1 MIGRTV
7 SHYRILER
15 LGGGGMGIV
24 YRAQDTRL
32 DRTVALK
39 FLPMEWCQESLLR
52 ERFTREARAASTLD
66 HPHICTVFD
75 IGETPEGQL
84 FIAMAYCPGE
94 TIKERIL
101 RGPMPV
107 DEAIAIAIQIAEALE
122 AAHAGG
128 TVHRDIKPANILITD
143 RDQVKV
149 VDFGLAKLA
158 GEAAVTRQ
166 GSVIGTPAYM
176 SPEQATGDEADGRSD
191 LWALGAVLY
200 EMVTGRRAF
209 AADHEQAILLAIT
222 TSDPTPIGNLRPD
235 VPAEVQR
242 IIRRCLKRKPQDRY
256 QRAGELV
263 ADLKRFR
270 GDPTPA
276 EIVTQTLPS
285 APRSR
290 RRWSLTH
297 RVLPLVAALAA
308 VALVATLYP
317 TLNRSQTRHLLVLP
331 FNCPGTD
338 SETDLLCEGLLDT
351 VTAKLTEMRRFG
363 SSLSVVPVSEVR
375 GRRVISAD
383 MAHRIFGVD
392 LVVTGS
398 VLREQASIRIPIELV
413 DATRLRQIRSRT
425 ITSENATDFVLQ
437 DRVVAALE
445 EMLDLEFG
453 AVEREALTV
462 GGTSNAEAAGLF
474 LEARGYAGKT
484 PTEVHLTRAMSL
496 YREALEI
503 DPEYA
508 DAMVELADACD
519 RRYQLKED
527 SIWLEH
533 GAKYAERAVALAPEL
548 PAAQLAAGRFNLQ
561 GSLYESAI
569 EHLQKAIALDPLEL
583 KAYMYLAEAYE
594 EVGEQQAAE
603 ETMERAVRTG
613 PEDWLTYFKI
623 GRFYYAERNDF
634 KQAAGY
640 FERVIELNPQSGVGY
655 SALGACLFYL
665 GNRDGARE
673 QLERAVVIG
682 SDYGA
687 FSNLATLAFY
697 EERFTEAAELYERAL
712 EIDDSDNMVWLGLAE
727 ARKFGGR
734 SPEKIREAYQQAADL
749 VSRRLEADPDNTSLL
764 IDLVGLQLQLDQRA
778 EATSIIDGLPLEEVT
793 APDTMYSLA
802 EIFEV
807 LGERDEALAWIER
820 ALQAGYPLHVIE
832 DYAAFDALC
841 ADPRFDLLA
850 EIYAEPRSGDRVQT
864 SEEGEE

>member
-1 MIGRTV
+1 VIGRTV
-7 SHYRILER
+7 SHYRIVER
-15 LGGGGMGIV
+15 IGGGGMGIV

-158 GEAAVTRQ
+158 GEATVTRQ

-176 SPEQATGDEADGRSD
+176 SPEQATGDETDGRSD
-191 LWALGAVLY
+191 LWALGAILY

-222 TSDPTPIGNLRPD
+222 TSDPTPIDNLRPD

-285 APRSR
+285 APRAR
-290 RRWSLTH
+290 RRWSLKH

-338 SETDLLCEGLLDT
+338 SETDILCAGLLDT

-425 ITSENATDFVLQ
+425 ITSDNATDFVLQ

-453 AVEREALTV
+453 AVERQALTV

-508 DAMVELADACD
+508 DAMVQLADACD
-519 RRYQLKED
+519 QRYQLKED

-533 GAKYAERAVALAPEL
+533 GARYAQRAVALAPDL

-561 GSLYESAI
+561 DSLYESAI
-569 EHLQKAIALDPLEL
+569 EHLQKTIALDPLEL
-583 KAYMYLAEAYE
+583 DAYMYLAEAYE
-594 EVGEQQAAE
+594 AVGKPGLAE
-603 ETMERAVRTG
+603 TAVERAIRTG
-613 PEDWLTYFKI
+613 PEDWQTYYDLGKF
-623 GRFYYAERNDF
+623 FYDRHEWER
-634 KQAAGY
+634 ASGY
-640 FERVIELNPQSGVGY
+640 FREVVRLLPESSVGY
-655 SALGACLFYL
+655 TGLGSALFYL
-665 GNRDGARE
+665 GDRDQARE
-673 QLERAVVIG
+673 TLERGVAIG
-682 SDYGA
+682 SGYEGYN
-687 FSNLATLAFY
+687 NLATLEFY
-697 EERFTEAAELYERAL
+697 DARYAEAATLYERAL
-712 EIDDSDNMVWLGLAE
+712 ELDEGDHKVWNNLAE
-727 ARKFGGR
+727 ALVA
-734 SPEKIREAYQQAADL
+734 SNANRESILRAWARAAEL
-749 VSRRLEADPDNTSLL
+749 AEQFLATDPDNVTVMIKLASTRIELGEEDEARRLL
-764 IDLVGLQLQLDQRA
+764 ARALDHEITNPNSMIDLADL
-778 EATSIIDGLPLEEVT
+778 
-793 APDTMYSLA
+793 
-802 EIFEV
+802 FEKT
-807 LGERDEALAWIER
+807 GDRSAALVWIER
-820 ALQAGYPLHVIE
+820 ALEAGYPLQIIE
-832 DYAAFDALC
+832 DYEGFRSLVRDPAFRRMASTSDAL
-841 ADPRFDLLA
+841 P
-850 EIYAEPRSGDRVQT
+850 T
-864 SEEGEE
+864 SS

>member
-1 MIGRTV
+1 
-7 SHYRILER
+7 
-15 LGGGGMGIV
+15 
-24 YRAQDTRL
+24 
-32 DRTVALK
+32 
-39 FLPMEWCQESLLR
+39 
-52 ERFTREARAASTLD
+52 
-66 HPHICTVFD
+66 
-75 IGETPEGQL
+75 
-84 FIAMAYCPGE
+84 
-94 TIKERIL
+94 
-101 RGPMPV
+101 
-107 DEAIAIAIQIAEALE
+107 
-122 AAHAGG
+122 
-128 TVHRDIKPANILITD
+128 
-143 RDQVKV
+143 
-149 VDFGLAKLA
+149 
-158 GEAAVTRQ
+158 
-166 GSVIGTPAYM
+166 
-176 SPEQATGDEADGRSD
+176 
-191 LWALGAVLY
+191 
-200 EMVTGRRAF
+200 
-209 AADHEQAILLAIT
+209 
-222 TSDPTPIGNLRPD
+222 
-235 VPAEVQR
+235 
-242 IIRRCLKRKPQDRY
+242 
-256 QRAGELV
+256 
-263 ADLKRFR
+263 
-270 GDPTPA
+270 
-276 EIVTQTLPS
+276 
-285 APRSR
+285 
-290 RRWSLTH
+290 
-297 RVLPLVAALAA
+297 VLPLVAALAA

-317 TLNRSQTRHLLVLP
+317 TFNRSETRHLLVLP

-338 SETDLLCEGLLDT
+338 SETDILCAGLLDT

-425 ITSENATDFVLQ
+425 ITADNATDFVLQ

-533 GAKYAERAVALAPEL
+533 GARYAERAVALAPEL

-561 GSLYESAI
+561 DSLYESAI

-603 ETMERAVRTG
+603 ETMKRAVRTG

-634 KQAAGY
+634 NRAAGY

-665 GNRDGARE
+665 SDRDGARE

-687 FSNLATLAFY
+687 FSNLATLEFY
-697 EERFTEAAELYERAL
+697 EERFPEAAELYERAL
-712 EIDDSDNMVWLGLAE
+712 EIDGSDNMVWLGLAE
-727 ARKFGGR
+727 ARKFSGR

-749 VSRRLEADPDNTSLL
+749 VSSRLETDPDNTSLL
-764 IDLVGLQLQLDQRA
+764 IDLAGLQLQLDQRA
-778 EATSIIDGLPLEEVT
+778 EATKIIDRLPLEEVT

-820 ALQAGYPLHVIE
+820 ALQAGYALHVIE

-850 EIYAEPRSGDRVQT
+850 KTYAEPQSDDSAQT